1 MWHGYRRTEQM
12 VSELFAVGSPGH
24 HVLVVFAVIYTLLCV
39 AFGIGVLMSATGNR
53 RLQVGGSLLTAY
65 GLWNIAGVFFPL
77 TLNDD
82 RSVPM
87 HIVAT
92 NVQLTLMIAAMCFI
106 AASFH
111 GWMRVYS
118 LASLA
123 TSLVMGMMA
132 FAAAPGPN
140 LLLGIGERISI
151 GAFLAWIVALAVVL
165 WNTPCVPSE

>member
-1 MWHGYRRTEQM
+1 
-12 VSELFAVGSPGH
+12 
-24 HVLVVFAVIYTLLCV
+24 
-39 AFGIGVLMSATGNR
+39 MSAGGNR

-77 TLNDD
+77 TLHDD

-87 HIVAT
+87 HIAAT
-92 NVQLTLMIAAMCFI
+92 NVQLALMIAAMCVI

-111 GWMRVYS
+111 GRMRVYS

-123 TSLVMGMMA
+123 TSLVMGMSA

-151 GAFLAWIVALAVVL
+151 GAFLLWVVALAAAL
-165 WNTPCVPSE
+165 WSTSGVPTTVAAPR